1 MLVNLYQNFSDQI
14 SKKLEGKKGGEGLTL
29 VPIVSSQTFIISMET
44 CQVT

>member
-14 SKKLEGKKGGEGLTL
+14 SKKLGGKGGEGLTL
-29 VPIVSSQTFIISMET
+29 VPLVSSQTCIISMET